1 MKRLMILQVVV
12 ALFLVGCDSSP
23 KDKPVEQQQIPANA
37 VVIDVRTAEEF
48 ARGHVEGAVH
58 IPVAS
63 IQRVIDQKVPDKS
76 APVYVYCDSG
86 RRAGMAHEVLA
97 SKGYKAYNLGSY
109 ENAKKYLNR

>member
-1 MKRLMILQVVV
+1 MILQVVV

-63 IQRVIDQKVPDKS
+63 LRTMLEQKVPDKN
-76 APVYVYCDSG
+76 APVYLYGDSG
-86 RRAGMAHEVLA
+86 RTAGMAHEVLA